1 MKQPNQ
7 RNRTGDQNKLLRN
20 ARRHHHMVEHLYQNA
35 RSIRNRHGTCQTRRL
50 RKTPRQIGMGGRSA
64 VAQGAARHQTA
75 RNHDLKLRRHNQQ
88 QQCRHQQHA
97 RHIARCIDCLGTTI
111 VQERTHKIANH
122 ARADDDAL
130 VDNNLVRWHKLGH
143 AYVKEVLAGQ
153 KREKEKRQAQ
163 NLPYAPAQI
172 CGCVSQVP
180 HGNPHPLRCP
190 ENHFSRERVLLH
202 TQ

>member
-1 MKQPNQ
+1 
-7 RNRTGDQNKLLRN
+7 
-20 ARRHHHMVEHLYQNA
+20 MVEHLYQNA
-35 RSIRNRHGTCQTRRL
+35 RSIRKRYGTCQTRRL

-75 RNHDLKLRRHNQQ
+75 RNHDLKLHRHDQQ
-88 QQCRHQQHA
+88 QQCRHQQHT
-97 RHIARCIDCLGTTI
+97 RHIARRIDCLGTTI

-143 AYVKEVLAGQ
+143 ACVKEVLAGQ

-190 ENHFSRERVLLH
+190 ENHFNGERVLVS
-202 TQ
+202 TQCPNCYASGVNAPTAVAVK